1 MEKFIKQGQIIVGLD
16 FDNSQN
22 ALEIT
27 KFLNPENY
35 KVKVGNQLFTAC
47 GPQILE
53 DLKKQGF
60 DIFLDLKYSKRFLT
74 VCSAFS
80 LMEHV
85 FINIKLASSIF
96 FEIE

>member
-16 FDNSQN
+16 FDNSQS

-35 KVKVGNQLFTAC
+35 KVRVGNQLFTAC
-47 GPQILE
+47 GPQILD

-60 DIFLDLKYSKRFLT
+60 DIFLDL
-74 VCSAFS
+74 
-80 LMEHV
+80 
-85 FINIKLASSIF
+85 IKLFLSLQHALLALSYQASF
-96 FEIE
+96 FPD

>member
-16 FDNSQN
+16 FDNSQS

-53 DLKKQGF
+53 DLKMQGF
-60 DIFLDLKYSKRFLT
+60 DIFLDFLG
-74 VCSAFS
+74 
-80 LMEHV
+80 
-85 FINIKLASSIF
+85 IF
-96 FEIE
+96 GISGQILGFLVKIR